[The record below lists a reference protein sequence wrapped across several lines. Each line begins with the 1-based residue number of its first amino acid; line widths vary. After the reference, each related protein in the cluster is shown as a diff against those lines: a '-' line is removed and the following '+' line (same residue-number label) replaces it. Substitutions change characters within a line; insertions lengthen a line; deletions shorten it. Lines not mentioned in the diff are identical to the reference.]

1 MNSLITL
8 ITDFGLQDTYV
19 GVMKG
24 IMAQINP
31 NLQIIDLTH
40 EIPRQ
45 DLLSARFCLLDAYV
59 YFRKGTVYLA
69 VVDPGVGSSRLG
81 VAIAFEQGYL
91 VGPDNGIFSGV
102 LDLSPPS
109 FAVALTNPQYWL
121 TPNPST
127 TFHGRDIFAPVAA
140 HLASGVPIA
149 CLGEEIEPHSLVTLN
164 LPQPQ
169 EEGDGILGLI
179 QYVDVFGNLITNI
192 SGAMV
197 KGKSWGVEV
206 KGEIIQSANTY
217 SDTISQELIALVGSH
232 GWVEV
237 AVNGGNAKAVLEL
250 DTGDGIKIKLQ
261 KSLN

>member
-1 MNSLITL
+1 MSSVITL
-8 ITDFGLQDTYV
+8 ISDFGLQDTYV

-24 IMAQINP
+24 IIATINP
-31 NLQIIDLTH
+31 NIQIIDLNH
-40 EIPRQ
+40 QIPRQ
-45 DLLSARFCLLDAYV
+45 NIASARFCLLDTYG
-59 YFRKGTVYLA
+59 YFPKGTVYVA
-69 VVDPGVGSSRLG
+69 VVDPGVGSSRRG

-102 LDLSPPS
+102 LELSPPTK
-109 FAVALTNPQYWL
+109 AVALTNPQYWL
-121 TPNPST
+121 TSTPST

-140 HLASGVPIA
+140 HLASGVAIA
-149 CLGEEIEPHSLVTLN
+149 CLGEEIEPDSLVKLD

-169 EEGDGILGLI
+169 QQGDGILGLI

-206 KGEIIQSANTY
+206 RGEIIPRVNTY
-217 SDTISQELIALVGSH
+217 SDTTSQELIALVGSH

-237 AVNGGNAKAVLEL
+237 AVNGGNAKAVLAL
-250 DTGDGIKIKLQ
+250 DTGDAIKIKLLSQ
-261 KSLN
+261 